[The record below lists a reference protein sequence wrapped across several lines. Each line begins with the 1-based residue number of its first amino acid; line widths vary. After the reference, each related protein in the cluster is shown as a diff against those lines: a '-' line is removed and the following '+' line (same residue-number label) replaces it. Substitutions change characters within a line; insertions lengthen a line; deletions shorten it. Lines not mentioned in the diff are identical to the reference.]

1 MRWFRVSL
9 VVSTVLLASCAALPE
24 TDNPAVG
31 SSTPSGGTN
40 GRAVEVVRIVDGDT
54 IVVAI
59 GGTRGTKV
67 RLIGIDTPERGDCMF
82 KAATERMRAL
92 VEGKSVRLERDVS
105 ETDRYGR
112 LLRYVYAGDTFVNA
126 AMVREG
132 FANAA
137 TFPPDVAHAMEF
149 VALERIARDA
159 RRGLW
164 AGGCAA

>member
-1 MRWFRVSL
+1 VRVRFIIL
-9 VVSTVLLASCAALPE
+9 VALAAALVSCAVPAKTENLAPE
-24 TDNPAVG
+24 G
-31 SSTPSGGTN
+31 STLQGMDGVS
-40 GRAVEVVRIVDGDT
+40 VVRVVDGDT

-59 GGTRGTKV
+59 GGARGTKV

-82 KAATERMRAL
+82 DAATQRMRAL
-92 VEGKSVRLERDVS
+92 VEGQRVRLVRDVS

-112 LLRYVYAGDTFVNA
+112 LLRYVFVGDRFVNA
-126 AMVREG
+126 LMVSEG

-137 TFPPDVAHAMEF
+137 TYPPDVAHARDF
-149 VALERIARDA
+149 VALERVARAA